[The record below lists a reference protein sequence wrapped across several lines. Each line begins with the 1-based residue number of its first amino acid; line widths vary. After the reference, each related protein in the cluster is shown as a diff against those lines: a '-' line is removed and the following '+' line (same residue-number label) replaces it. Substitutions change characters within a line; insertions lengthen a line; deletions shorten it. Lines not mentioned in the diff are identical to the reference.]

1 MPAHLRAIR
10 RYMNERIR
18 VLRIHDFTIDARI
31 GATIGEHLE
40 IVAIIL
46 SGDADAAAAFMRAHV
61 QRSALVV
68 RDRVGQVLTR
78 LFDAGAAAA
87 GVTGQGRPGAT

>member
-1 MPAHLRAIR
+1 MTAAERVRTAYARLREVDRPTA
-10 RYMNERIR
+10 
-18 VLRIHDFTIDARI
+18 
-31 GATIGEHLE
+31 
-40 IVAIIL
+40 
-46 SGDADAAAAFMRAHV
+46 SGNAAAAFMRAHV

-78 LFDAGAAAA
+78 MFDAGAAAA